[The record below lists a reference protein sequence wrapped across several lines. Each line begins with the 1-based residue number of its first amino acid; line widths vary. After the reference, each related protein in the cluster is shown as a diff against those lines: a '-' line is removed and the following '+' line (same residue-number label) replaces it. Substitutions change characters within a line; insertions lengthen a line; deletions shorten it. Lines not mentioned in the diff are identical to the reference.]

1 MAAPTARVAH
11 GPHSISTITI
21 LSYCGP
27 NCAIRS
33 LTLLPRFQ
41 PRPPLRV
48 HRVHSAFTPTH
59 REDLLESMDVARDLH
74 LVGGLAP
81 LIEVLRSDNPD
92 LRCGAANALAV
103 W

>member
-1 MAAPTARVAH
+1 MVRTALFAH
-11 GPHSISTITI
+11 SLCSLASNLAHHS
-21 LSYCGP
+21 
-27 NCAIRS
+27 
-33 LTLLPRFQ
+33 
-41 PRPPLRV
+41 V
-48 HRVHSAFTPTH
+48 FTPTH